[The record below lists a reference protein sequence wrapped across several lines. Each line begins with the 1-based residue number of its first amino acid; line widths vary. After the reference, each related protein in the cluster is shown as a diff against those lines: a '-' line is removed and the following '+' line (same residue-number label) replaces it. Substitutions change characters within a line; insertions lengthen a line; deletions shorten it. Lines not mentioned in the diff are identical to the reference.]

1 MLGAAHVLAMDAK
14 NLLDVVDKVRMRY
27 PQVDEMIRN
36 NRVEDKST
44 PPSAGADAKDGAVS
58 CPPSTSEVAP
68 HYGLPK
74 KMPEHI
80 TAS

>member
-1 MLGAAHVLAMDAK
+1 MLSAAHVLAMDAK

-27 PQVDEMIRN
+27 PAVDELIRAS
-36 NRVEDKST
+36 KSDEKAA
-44 PPSAGADAKDGAVS
+44 PSNASADPNEGAAS
-58 CPPSTSEVAP
+58 CPPSTSEVPP

-74 KMPEHI
+74 KIPEHV